1 MVNADEALA
10 LALAREEGAD
20 NQEAILASVHS
31 PQAGAST
38 PHPTG
43 PAAADSSDDDLEY
56 ASDESATGLASSA
69 PPDPYAPIVEPLR
82 PLRPRPLPPPP
93 VEAPRPAPLRVPDI
107 IITPETP
114 APPETPSSTPAGA
127 GRESLYSR
135 RASTETL
142 PPYTSRVPSMLL
154 PPEYDA
160 STRRESLPPH
170 NHHAATVVGTVDG
183 QPAPSAPRAAKSPP
197 APDWW
202 RESLPLSSSARRRNC
217 VCGSRVYS
225 QILKERYTPGTLW
238 QRLLR
243 ESHARCRTVKPNC
256 SVNCSGCGKIRAI
269 CTFRSCHGSDP
280 NCSMLSCCPQV
291 RALALQSTLD
301 IFEREARVLLSR
313 QTLPT
318 FDAIIR
324 HEGARDLVLE
334 VLRVVHRP
342 LDLNIAQSSNDERA
356 RAALRWLVQ
365 SSTLF
370 DAAWTLFLPFNKF
383 AATDSTLEHVY
394 RMMLG
399 FMCLLRRAE
408 LISSVDAPMCAV
420 EFSRPA
426 LELWLADADF
436 ASHLPEL
443 FQRPERRDVAVADL
457 LTKLRDAHGA
467 LARLVSSTVISSTR
481 QKATDLMSAVD
492 DLLVEYDEV

>member
-243 ESHARCRTVKPNC
+243 ESHARCRSVKPNC

-334 VLRVVHRP
+334 VLRVIHRL
-342 LDLNIAQSSNDERA
+342 LDLNIAQTGNDERA

-394 RMMLG
+394 RTMLG
-399 FMCLLRRAE
+399 FMRLLRRAE

-426 LELWLADADF
+426 LELWLADTGF

-457 LTKLRDAHGA
+457 LTELRDAHGA
-467 LARLVSSTVISSTR
+467 LARLVSSTVIQSTH
-481 QKATDLMSAVD
+481 QKATDLMSAID